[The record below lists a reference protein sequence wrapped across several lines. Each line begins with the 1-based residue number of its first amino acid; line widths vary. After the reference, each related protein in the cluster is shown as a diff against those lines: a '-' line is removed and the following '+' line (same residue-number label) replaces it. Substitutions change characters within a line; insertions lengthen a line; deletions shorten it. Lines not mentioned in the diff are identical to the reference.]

1 MQSEK
6 YTSERKS
13 IMSKRKLILTVLAML
28 CVCALFCTYL
38 TVNAESHDVDI
49 CQSNEDNTAV
59 GLSSPIG
66 VRLKMNGSFTSF
78 KFFLA
83 TYTGT
88 DRKVTFEIYGWNQ
101 DYDTTVS
108 QTPLASEKDM
118 PIADNAYA
126 GLEFDPLPAGEYLIM
141 VKDPVNSVALW
152 SKNTV
157 TEFTGFVY
165 KDGSEL
171 SHDLT
176 PTPVVK
182 ITFTEELDQYFTQCE
197 ASKDPIDGNHT
208 TPPEYEIPSD
218 SLIYTHKV
226 MPDTWVFTDG
236 LGRTSLT
243 YEDVGDPKED
253 KTLALF
259 YWSWHEGQGHKP
271 PFNNQE
277 FLEKYPEALNDYDF
291 ELWPEVGQVAHF
303 WNEPIYGYYKTDDE
317 WVLRR
322 QAELLANAG
331 VDVVFT
337 DNTNGTFTWRTS
349 YLAMYET
356 WTQAMEDGVLTPK
369 ISFMLPFSAGEE
381 SKTQLKE
388 LYLDIFREDKYQN
401 LWFYFDGKPLI
412 MAHSSNL
419 SSTSNVEKEILNFFT
434 FRENY
439 AGYINQNPSPKNWGW
454 LSTYPQAVYY
464 ASQRDKLN
472 NNPEQITVGV
482 AVNHNYRTHQITAM
496 NGRYVIGRSYTS
508 TGYHTEE
515 NAKLYGYNFTEQ
527 FDYALEVNPEVV
539 FVTGW
544 NEWIAGRY
552 ETWPDAGAGA
562 VVKNAFPDQCN
573 DEYSRDL
580 EPSKGDLKDHYYYL
594 FVNYVRKYK
603 GCNPIPEP
611 NAAKTIDISGNV
623 EQWNSV
629 EPYYAAYIGNT
640 GDRDNAEGY
649 GTLTYSE
656 YSGRNDI
663 IGAKVA
669 RDDDNLYFLVE
680 CNEDITPYT
689 DKLWMVLYIDSDQ
702 QNQGWES
709 FDYVV
714 NKTSPTET
722 KAYLEKFTGDG
733 YQSELVGEVDY
744 KTSGKYMQI
753 KIPKSMLSLEGYD
766 FTINFSWTDNVHDES
781 DAGVLTDGEYKYSTF
796 SGDILDFY
804 ISGDV
809 APGARFKFSYISTSE
824 NAGKTSVESDSTTNE
839 TNTTETGTNEGESD
853 ISDDKSGC
861 KSSADI
867 PSVLLMAVIACTA
880 VSLHI
885 KRKSKQ
891 N

>member
-1 MQSEK
+1 M
-6 YTSERKS
+6 
-13 IMSKRKLILTVLAML
+13 
-28 CVCALFCTYL
+28 
-38 TVNAESHDVDI
+38 
-49 CQSNEDNTAV
+49 
-59 GLSSPIG
+59 
-66 VRLKMNGSFTSF
+66 
-78 KFFLA
+78 
-83 TYTGT
+83 
-88 DRKVTFEIYGWNQ
+88 
-101 DYDTTVS
+101 
-108 QTPLASEKDM
+108 
-118 PIADNAYA
+118 
-126 GLEFDPLPAGEYLIM
+126 
-141 VKDPVNSVALW
+141 
-152 SKNTV
+152 
-157 TEFTGFVY
+157 
-165 KDGSEL
+165 
-171 SHDLT
+171 
-176 PTPVVK
+176 
-182 ITFTEELDQYFTQCE
+182 
-197 ASKDPIDGNHT
+197 
-208 TPPEYEIPSD
+208 
-218 SLIYTHKV
+218 
-226 MPDTWVFTDG
+226 
-236 LGRTSLT
+236 
-243 YEDVGDPKED
+243 
-253 KTLALF
+253 
-259 YWSWHEGQGHKP
+259 
-271 PFNNQE
+271 
-277 FLEKYPEALNDYDF
+277 
-291 ELWPEVGQVAHF
+291 
-303 WNEPIYGYYKTDDE
+303 
-317 WVLRR
+317 LRR

-464 ASQRDKLN
+464 ASPRDKRN

-482 AVNHNYRTHQITAM
+482 AINHNYRTHQITAM
-496 NGRYVIGRSYTS
+496 NGRYVIGRSYSS

-781 DAGVLTDGEYKYSTF
+781 DTGVLTDGEYKYSTF

-824 NAGKTSVESDSTTNE
+824 NAGKTSVESDSTPNE

-867 PSVLLMAVIACTA
+867 PSVLLMAVIACIT
-880 VSLHI
+880 VSLNKCY
-885 KRKSKQ
+885 KRNKIVK
-891 N
+891 